1 VFFFWIKLGIG
12 VKEMGEPAFNILGL
26 IRKRSFFHEFQPLWM
41 TETEE
46 IFAYEAL
53 IRTEPR
59 INPILIF
66 QYGRE
71 QGTLFEF
78 DAASISNAIYE
89 YPESYFEKYFLFV
102 NIFPSTIVHHKFSE
116 FVEELVKTYPMIK
129 GKVVFEINE
138 DPVESYLWVEEG
150 FVSGLELLK
159 SKGFRIALD
168 DLGLTAASIEK
179 IARNKPDFAKL
190 DRSCSVNLAKSIN
203 KQKNIYSILSK
214 SDCNMVM
221 VLEGIEKKEDL
232 IMASRLGVPAV
243 QGYYIAKPHRL

>member
-1 VFFFWIKLGIG
+1 
-12 VKEMGEPAFNILGL
+12 MGEPGFNILGL
-26 IRKRSFFHEFQPLWM
+26 IRKRSFFHEFQPLWN
-41 TETEE
+41 TETKE

-59 INPILIF
+59 INPILLF

-71 QGTLFEF
+71 QDNLFEL
-78 DAASISNAIYE
+78 DAVSISNAIKE
-89 YPESYFEKYFLFV
+89 YPESYFEKYVLFV
-102 NIFPSTIVHHKFSE
+102 NIFPSTMVHREFSAFIE
-116 FVEELVKTYPMIK
+116 DLVKTYPKIK

-138 DPVESYLWVEEG
+138 DLVESHLWEEEA
-150 FVSGLELLK
+150 FFSGLELLK
-159 SKGFRIALD
+159 SRGFQIALD
-168 DLGLTAASIEK
+168 DLGLTAASVEK

-190 DRSCSVNLAKSIN
+190 DRSCSENLANSIK

-214 SDCNMVM
+214 SDRDMVF

-232 IMASRLGVPAV
+232 IMASRLGVRAV

>member
-1 VFFFWIKLGIG
+1 
-12 VKEMGEPAFNILGL
+12 MGEPVFNILGL
-26 IRKRSFFHEFQPLWM
+26 IRKRSFFHEFQPLWN

-66 QYGRE
+66 QHGRE

-78 DAASISNAIYE
+78 DAVSISNAINE
-89 YPESYFEKYFLFV
+89 YPESYFEKFFLFI
-102 NIFPSTIVHHKFSE
+102 NIFPSTMVHPEFSAFIE
-116 FVEELVKTYPMIK
+116 GLVKTYPKIK

-138 DPVESYLWVEEG
+138 DVVESHLWEEEA
-150 FVSGLELLK
+150 FVSGLEMLK
-159 SKGFRIALD
+159 SRGFQIALD
-168 DLGLTAASIEK
+168 DLGLTAASVEK

-190 DRSCSVNLAKSIN
+190 DRSCSENLANSIN

-214 SDCNMVM
+214 SDRDMVV

-232 IMASRLGVPAV
+232 IMASRLGVRAV

>member
-1 VFFFWIKLGIG
+1 
-12 VKEMGEPAFNILGL
+12 MGEPAFNILGL
-26 IRKRSFFHEFQPLWM
+26 IRKRSFFHEFQPLWI

-71 QGTLFEF
+71 QGALFEF

-102 NIFPSTIVHHKFSE
+102 NIFPSTMVHREFSGFIE
-116 FVEELVKTYPMIK
+116 KLVKTYPKIK

-138 DPVESYLWVEEG
+138 DPVESYLWEEEE

-168 DLGLTAASIEK
+168 DLGLTAASVEK

-214 SDCNMVM
+214 SEGNMVM

-232 IMASRLGVPAV
+232 IMATRLGVPVV